1 MNKMIQIR
9 NVSEK
14 THRKLKIRVAA
25 QGMTISDY
33 LTRLIERDLAR
44 PTREDVFARLQ
55 SRASVRLSK
64 TAAEL
69 IREERDS
76 R

>member
-14 THRKLKIRVAA
+14 THRKLKVRAAA
-25 QGMTISDY
+25 QGLTISNY
-33 LTRLIERDLAR
+33 LTKLIERDLSR
-44 PTREDVFARLQ
+44 PSREEVFDRLQ
-55 SRASVRLSK
+55 SREPVRLSK
-64 TAAEL
+64 SAAEL
-69 IREERDS
+69 IRQERDS

>member
-9 NVSEK
+9 NIPEK
-14 THRKLKIRVAA
+14 THRKLKVRAA
-25 QGMTISDY
+25 TQGMSISTY
-33 LTRLIERDLAR
+33 LTKLIERDLSRPAR
-44 PTREDVFARLQ
+44 EEVFARLQ
-55 SRASVRLSK
+55 SREPVRLSK
-64 TAAEL
+64 AAADL

>member
-9 NVSEK
+9 KVAEK
-14 THRKLKIRVAA
+14 THRKLKVRAA
-25 QGMTISDY
+25 AHGMTISDY
-33 LTRLIERDLAR
+33 LKKLIERDLSK
-44 PTREDVFARLQ
+44 PTREEVFARIQ
-55 SRASVRLSK
+55 SREPVRLSK

-69 IREERDS
+69 IRNERDS